1 MAGETLQKFKAFP
14 TGGRAMRHHSIAT
27 PRNEWKHSFVD
38 LKKYL
43 SSHEDLFDN
52 IFEKIM
58 ETGTI
63 IIVAVLIYMVILIM
77 DSLHHANQAYADGL
91 SCLLCD
97 ALQNFMHK
105 ALTGFM

>member
-1 MAGETLQKFKAFP
+1 
-14 TGGRAMRHHSIAT
+14 MRHHSIAT
-27 PRNEWKHSFVD
+27 PGNEGQHSFED

-52 IFEKIM
+52 IFEKTM

-63 IIVAVLIYMVILIM
+63 IIVAVLIYMVVLIM
-77 DSLHHANQAYADGL
+77 DSLNYANQAYANGL
-91 SCLLCD
+91 SCLLYNT
-97 ALQNFMHK
+97 LQDIIHK

>member
-1 MAGETLQKFKAFP
+1 
-14 TGGRAMRHHSIAT
+14 MRHHSIAT
-27 PRNEWKHSFVD
+27 PQNEWQHSFED

-52 IFEKIM
+52 IFEKTM

-63 IIVAVLIYMVILIM
+63 IIVAILIYMVVLIM
-77 DSLHHANQAYADGL
+77 DSLNHANQAYADGL
-91 SCLLCD
+91 SCLIFN
-97 ALQNFMHK
+97 ALQDLMHK

>member
-1 MAGETLQKFKAFP
+1 VAGEILQKLKVFP
-14 TGGRAMRHHSIAT
+14 TGGRDMSHHSIAT
-27 PRNEWKHSFVD
+27 PWHVRQYSFED

-52 IFEKIM
+52 IFEKTM

-77 DSLHHANQAYADGL
+77 GSLNHANQAYADGL
-91 SCLLCD
+91 SYLLYNALD
-97 ALQNFMHK
+97 LMYNALQVFI
-105 ALTGFM
+105 